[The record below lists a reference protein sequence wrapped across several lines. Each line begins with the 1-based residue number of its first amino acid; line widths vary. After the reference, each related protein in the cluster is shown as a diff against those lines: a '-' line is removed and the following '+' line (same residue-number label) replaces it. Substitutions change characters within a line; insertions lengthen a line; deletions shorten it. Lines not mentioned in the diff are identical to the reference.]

1 MFFITLL
8 LSLFL
13 VVSGC
18 KSEEVAFGSADNAQL
33 VAPPTGTGGHDGETP
48 SLQPPVVT
56 FTEKPQ
62 NHWLGES
69 TQARFK
75 IVAGDF
81 PVSDVRCKVDGWP
94 LPCLLTSLFIQLSGF
109 DLGEHEV
116 KVEAEDTEGLTGKS
130 SARWLISNKINAVAE
145 SVEVEPAG
153 NQADILFVIDNS
165 ISMAEEQAEMGR
177 RISHF
182 FSRLQNLDWK
192 VGIITT
198 DPYAL
203 DPQTQIANPYADG
216 SLLQFPDSSY
226 WLDSSLSLNQARSL
240 FAQTIQRD
248 EEGNGHERGIRN
260 TYRAIER
267 SLQPEA
273 NSANRRLHEFFRD
286 RASLSVVLISDENET
301 LLDGVGNLLPEGF
314 KSEGTNLVDFVS
326 QTWGSYKK
334 FQYNSVVVLPG
345 DYDCLGQYESFGE
358 AYIELSELTGGAV
371 ENICAADYTGALRNI
386 AAGVINLQKVYSLQC
401 QPFDNDGDGFADF
414 NVTKVSNSGSIPSF
428 QVVGDKVEFERPL
441 TPGNYKFEY
450 SCLENVSN

>member
-1 MFFITLL
+1 MFFITVL
-8 LSLFL
+8 LSLF
-13 VVSGC
+13 VVISGC

-33 VAPPTGTGGHDGETP
+33 TAPPTGTSGHDGETP

-56 FTEKPQ
+56 LVEKPQ

-69 TQARFK
+69 TQARFE
-75 IVAGDF
+75 VTVGDF
-81 PVSDVRCKVDGWP
+81 PVSEVRCKVDGWP
-94 LPCLLTSLFIQLSGF
+94 LPCLLTSLLIKLSGF

-116 KVEAEDTEGLTGKS
+116 QVEAEDTEGLRGKS
-130 SARWLISNKINAVAE
+130 SARWLVSNNTHTVTE
-145 SVEVEPAG
+145 SVQVEPAG

-165 ISMAEEQAEMGR
+165 ISMEEEQAEMAR

-182 FSRLQNLDWK
+182 FSRLRDLDWK

-203 DPQTQIANPYADG
+203 DPQTQVPNPFADG
-216 SLLQFPDSSY
+216 ALLQFPNNSY
-226 WLDSSLSLNQARSL
+226 WLDSSLSLNQARS
-240 FAQTIQRD
+240 FFSQTIQRD

-273 NSANRRLHEFFRD
+273 SPANQRLHAFFRD

-301 LLDGVGNLLPEGF
+301 LLDGVGKLLPEGF
-314 KSEGTNLVDFVS
+314 KSQGANLVDFVS
-326 QTWGSYKK
+326 QAWGSYKK

-345 DYDCLGQYESFGE
+345 DYDCLGQYESFGD
-358 AYIELSELTGGAV
+358 AYIELSQMTGGAV
-371 ENICAADYTGALRNI
+371 ENICASDYTGALRNI

-401 QPFDNDGDGFADF
+401 EPFDSDGDGFGDF
-414 NVTKVSNSGSIPSF
+414 AVVKVSNSGAVP
-428 QVVGDKVEFERPL
+428 QYRLLGGKVEFERPL
-441 TPGNYKFEY
+441 TPGSYTFEY
-450 SCLENVSN
+450 SCLQNVSN